1 MPIIV
6 QSPTPTDEDGTP
18 SIPMHSI
25 SRRKSRLER
34 WIDDQHAHTDG
45 EDLEEDSRAQG
56 SSPKSYPYLAYSDMR
71 RARST
76 SRDDDSGSI
85 TESFV
90 LVEAGDGTGS
100 SCREEPNVF
109 DDEVRGRAPSRDWDG
124 DE

>member
-18 SIPMHSI
+18 PVPLHSI

-34 WIDDQHAHTDG
+34 WIDDQHAHTDE
-45 EDLEEDSRAQG
+45 EDLEETRLARG

-76 SRDDDSGSI
+76 SCDDDSRSI
-85 TESFV
+85 AESFV

-109 DDEVRGRAPSRDWDG
+109 NDEVRGNTLT
-124 DE
+124 